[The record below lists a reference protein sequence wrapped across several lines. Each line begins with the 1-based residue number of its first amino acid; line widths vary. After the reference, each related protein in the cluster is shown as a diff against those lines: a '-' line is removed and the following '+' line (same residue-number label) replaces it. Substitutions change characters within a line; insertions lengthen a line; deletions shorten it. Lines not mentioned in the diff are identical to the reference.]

1 MSDTRAGDSGRRN
14 TAVLRRTTSISLL
27 ALGAV
32 AMSGCTSRA
41 DSSLGTSSVD
51 SGIVVGTGPDGGLT
65 VSEGFPSQSGITPTF
80 NTIVTASV
88 PPPPISGGTLLVT
101 SDGTHAVAADPDRD
115 SLYVVDLHTRTVAF
129 TIGLHAGDEPGRLVQ
144 DGAGRVHVALRS
156 GGALLTIDPTTG
168 SILDRRS
175 VCPAPRGVAWDASTD
190 LVWVACATGEVVALP
205 SAGGA
210 ATTSLTVER
219 DLRDVIAS
227 NGSLAISEFRSAE
240 VLRVAGD
247 GTISR
252 RDALPS
258 PTTGFVPH
266 VAWRAVA
273 GPSGTVV
280 TLHQA
285 ESTTSL
291 VTTVQGGYGCGGGT
305 SGGGGIGLEIAV
317 DAGVALVDVAVDA
330 AAAPDTG
337 VASSGNDG
345 GFTAC
350 PLSGQVQTDGAVMP
364 VFVQDVPMAPPV
376 SPPPPPLGGGCQG
389 GGESGAVLGVLTVLG
404 SDGTVLVNVS
414 IPAVLP
420 VDVAVSPDGSSYAVV
435 AAGNAFVSTNLNTV
449 LTFDRCGNSSGPGQ
463 VVGTGGVS
471 EQPIAVAYDAAGDLL
486 VQTREPAALW
496 ILGST
501 GQTAIALS
509 SATRADTGFDIFH
522 AQAGGMIACAS
533 CHPEGRDDGHVWI
546 LDGDKRR
553 TPSLRGTI
561 AGTAPYHWP
570 GDEPTL
576 NVLVNDVYTVRMD
589 GAPLNTA
596 EMGAITGWVQ
606 NVAAPPAPSW
616 VDAASADRGKALFES
631 AAIGCATCHSGA
643 KFTNNLTMDV
653 GTGGAF
659 QVPPLVG
666 VGWRTPLMHDGCA
679 TTLADRFG
687 ACATPQHGSTG
698 TLSQQNV
705 SDLIAYLET
714 L

>member
-1 MSDTRAGDSGRRN
+1 
-14 TAVLRRTTSISLL
+14 
-27 ALGAV
+27 
-32 AMSGCTSRA
+32 
-41 DSSLGTSSVD
+41 
-51 SGIVVGTGPDGGLT
+51 
-65 VSEGFPSQSGITPTF
+65 
-80 NTIVTASV
+80 
-88 PPPPISGGTLLVT
+88 
-101 SDGTHAVAADPDRD
+101 
-115 SLYVVDLHTRTVAF
+115 
-129 TIGLHAGDEPGRLVQ
+129 
-144 DGAGRVHVALRS
+144 
-156 GGALLTIDPTTG
+156 
-168 SILDRRS
+168 
-175 VCPAPRGVAWDASTD
+175 
-190 LVWVACATGEVVALP
+190 
-205 SAGGA
+205 
-210 ATTSLTVER
+210 
-219 DLRDVIAS
+219 
-227 NGSLAISEFRSAE
+227 
-240 VLRVAGD
+240 VLRVGVD

-305 SGGGGIGLEIAV
+305 PGGDLTLVDVVV
-317 DAGVALVDVAVDA
+317 DAGVAPDDGGSSPSPS
-330 AAAPDTG
+330 APDED
-337 VASSGNDG
+337 ASGNDG
-345 GFTAC
+345 GVAEGGLGVFTAC
-350 PLSGQVQTDGAVMP
+350 PLGVQTPGGSLPSTTPMGLPLP
-364 VFVQDVPMAPPV
+364 VS
-376 SPPPPPLGGGCQG
+376 SPPPGGGCQG